1 MVILA
6 ILGLVVSVGVGAVG
20 VHFILNNVTIK
31 DGSEN
36 DE

>member
-6 ILGLVVSVGVGAVG
+6 ILGMVVAVGVLAVG
-20 VHFILNNVTIK
+20 VHFIVNNVTIK